1 MNSTERKR
9 KIYGEKVAYGL
20 DLRGGNVPT
29 KQGNAAA
36 VDFKVSQD
44 VVLNMPW
51 MKMGR
56 GHIDLQLG
64 VELPPE
70 VCLDMRSRS
79 GFEDKGML
87 LNVAFIDKDDNQVG
101 YMTNVRADVDI
112 KLGLVDEDYRN
123 NIGALYHVNSDK
135 FMPTKDS
142 QFELNEDYSYYVFYI
157 PKGTRVCQGAFRK
170 VVNLEPIL
178 GELDMTNDRG
188 GGYGH
193 GGAM

>member
-1 MNSTERKR
+1 METNERKR
-9 KIYGEKVAYGL
+9 LINEERTAYGL
-20 DLRGGNVPT
+20 DLRGGEVPT
-29 KQGNAAA
+29 KQGHAAA
-36 VDFKVSQD
+36 IDFKVAQD
-44 VVLNMPW
+44 VMLNMPW
-51 MKMGR
+51 INMGR

-70 VCLDMRSRS
+70 IGLDMRSRS
-79 GFEDKGML
+79 GFTDKGML
-87 LNVAFIDKDDNQVG
+87 LNVAFIDKNDNQVG

-112 KLGLVDEDYRN
+112 KLGLVDEDYKN
-123 NIGALYHVNSDK
+123 NIGALYRVNSDRY
-135 FMPTKDS
+135 MPTKDS
-142 QFELNEDYSYYVFYI
+142 KFELNADYSYIVFYI

-193 GGAM
+193 GGAK

>member
-1 MNSTERKR
+1 METKERKR
-9 KIYGEKVAYGL
+9 LIYDERAAYGL
-20 DLRGGNVPT
+20 DLRGGEVPT
-29 KQGNAAA
+29 KQGKAAA

-44 VVLNMPW
+44 VMLNMPW
-51 MKMGR
+51 VKMGR
-56 GHIDLQLG
+56 GHIDLQVG

-70 VCLDMRSRS
+70 ICLDMRSRS
-79 GFEDKGML
+79 GFTDKGML

-101 YMTNVRADVDI
+101 FMTNVRADVDI
-112 KLGLVDEDYRN
+112 KLGLVDEDYKN
-123 NIGALYHVNSDK
+123 NIGALYRVNSDRY
-135 FMPTKDS
+135 MPTKDS
-142 QFELNEDYSYYVFYI
+142 KFELNADYSYIVFYI

-193 GGAM
+193 GGAK